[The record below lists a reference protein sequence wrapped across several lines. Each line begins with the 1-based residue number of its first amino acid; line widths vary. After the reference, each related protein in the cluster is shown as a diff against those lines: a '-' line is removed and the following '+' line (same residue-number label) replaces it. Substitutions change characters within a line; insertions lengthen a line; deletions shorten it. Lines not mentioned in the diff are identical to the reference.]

1 LVLDFEDWFL
11 EFGQLVF
18 GKETTMSQQIK
29 YEDEIIKEIRDMSDE
44 QILNLL
50 KIIRIFKKSIILQRN
65 EDFYIKKE
73 FDEWDTLSDE
83 ALKNFE
89 GSL

>member
-1 LVLDFEDWFL
+1 MWWPRLLN
-11 EFGQLVF
+11 GQEMPLQ
-18 GKETTMSQQIK
+18 TK
-29 YEDEIIKEIRDMSDE
+29 YEKEVVKELQDMSDE
-44 QILNLL
+44 QIRNLL
-50 KIIRIFKKSIILQRN
+50 NIIRIFKKSIILQRN

-89 GSL
+89 GSLY